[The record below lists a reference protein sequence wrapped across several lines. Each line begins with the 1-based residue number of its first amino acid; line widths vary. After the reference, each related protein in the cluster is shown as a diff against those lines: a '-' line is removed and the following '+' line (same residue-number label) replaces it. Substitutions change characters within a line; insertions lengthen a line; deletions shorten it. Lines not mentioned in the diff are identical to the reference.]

1 MLLFE
6 TYLTFYKYIRVIE
19 VIRSEDGLVRK
30 AKVEYRIPSLKK
42 KEIIVDIRRK
52 ITKPKIFKIA
62 KQKYIYMIFFGIN

>member
-19 VIRSEDGLVRK
+19 VIKSEDGLVRK

-42 KEIIVDIRRK
+42 KEIIVDIRRLV
-52 ITKPKIFKIA
+52 ILPNLTL
-62 KQKYIYMIFFGIN
+62 

>member
-19 VIRSEDGLVRK
+19 VIKSEDGLVRK

-52 ITKPKIFKIA
+52 NYKT
-62 KQKYIYMIFFGIN
+62 